1 MGEAG
6 DSTPIGVLI
15 SGTGSNLKALLHAIE
30 KNPAFGGHVVV
41 AGSDRND
48 AAGLHAAATHGVA
61 TFAHEL
67 GDYASR
73 EAWEQA
79 MVDSLKQHDPKVIVL
94 AGFMRLVSAAFLAH
108 WPNAVVNTH
117 PSLLPAFKGAHAIAD
132 ALAYGAKITGV
143 TVHVVDEQL
152 DHGPII
158 AQQAVVIDDAD
169 DESTVRQ
176 RIQAVEH
183 ELLPACVSMLCRSQL
198 RIDGRN
204 VIRTKD

>member
-30 KNPAFGGHVVV
+30 KNPAFGGHVAVV
-41 AGSDRND
+41 GSDRRD
-48 AAGLHAAATHGVA
+48 AAGLHVAAKHEVA

-79 MVDSLKQHDPKVIVL
+79 MVSSLKQHDPKVIVL
-94 AGFMRLVSAAFLAH
+94 AGFMKLVSAAFLAH

-143 TVHVVDEQL
+143 TVHFVDEQL